1 MVTVPGLSEK
11 KNLQK
16 VMDED
21 KHTVIFDLDGQ
32 ITEYMSLVIL
42 YQHVCIHGCGYQ
54 LLLY

>member
-42 YQHVCIHGCGYQ
+42 FQHFCIHGCGYQ